1 MFSVWWVGTG
11 IQGPGSVRTKV
22 DLWIPGLERISKAP
36 VEIMECTYS
45 LEHILKPCGYGC
57 PFHGNQLCGQVC
69 Q

>member
-1 MFSVWWVGTG
+1 MFGFGGSE
-11 IQGPGSVRTKV
+11 QGSKDRTV
-22 DLWIPGLERISKAP
+22 SLVPWIPGLERISKAP